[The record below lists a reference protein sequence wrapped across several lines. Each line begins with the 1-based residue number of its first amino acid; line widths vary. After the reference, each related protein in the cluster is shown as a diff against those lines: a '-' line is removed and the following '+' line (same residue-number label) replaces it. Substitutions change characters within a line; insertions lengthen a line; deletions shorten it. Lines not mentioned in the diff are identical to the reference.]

1 MALYVGHFDFVQPLL
16 RVVPSLF
23 SQEECAQILL
33 STERVDWLP
42 ATINGQTGRVI
53 DRPLRDSSTAVMRD
67 PALADTL
74 YQRVRGTVPSIM
86 NVEEPSTGQRVS
98 MEPVGVFLP
107 LRVYRYEK
115 GQRFGLHQDQSYTR
129 EDGARSLL
137 TLLVYLNDDFTGG
150 ETDFPEQNERISP
163 RTGNALWFQ
172 HMLLHAGRAV
182 TEGAKFVL
190 RSDVLYD
197 RVDRQR

>member
-1 MALYVGHFDFVQPLL
+1 MALYVGHFDFMQPLL

-23 SQEECAQILL
+23 TQEECAQILR
-33 STERVDWLP
+33 STEGVDWLA
-42 ATINGQTGRVI
+42 ATINCKTGRVI
-53 DRPLRDSSTAVMRD
+53 DRPLRDSSTAVLHD
-67 PALADTL
+67 PTLANTL
-74 YQRVRGTVPSIM
+74 YERARGTVPSIM

-107 LRVYRYEK
+107 LRVYRYET

-137 TLLVYLNDDFTGG
+137 TLLVYLNDDFSGG
-150 ETDFPEQNERISP
+150 ETDFPEQKERISP
-163 RTGNALWFQ
+163 RTGDALWFQ
-172 HMLLHAGRAV
+172 HMLLHAGRPA
-182 TEGAKFVL
+182 TEGAKYVL

-197 RVDRQR
+197 RVDRER

>member
-23 SQEECAQILL
+23 SQEECAQILR
-33 STERVDWLP
+33 STERVDWLA

-53 DRPLRDSSTAVMRD
+53 DRPLRDSSTAVLRD

-74 YQRVRGTVPSIM
+74 YERVRGTIPSIM
-86 NVEEPSTGQRVS
+86 NVEDPTTGQRVS
-98 MEPVGVFLP
+98 MEPVAVFLP

-137 TLLVYLNDDFTGG
+137 TLLV
-150 ETDFPEQNERISP
+150 
-163 RTGNALWFQ
+163 
-172 HMLLHAGRAV
+172 
-182 TEGAKFVL
+182 
-190 RSDVLYD
+190 
-197 RVDRQR
+197 